1 MAMESIVILM
11 GLSMKAIGKKI
22 SSMVRELK
30 LGQMVQNTTVNIFM
44 VKNMGKVDS
53 HGQMEVLILVLS
65 KKIIYKVM
73 ELIIGLTEDNLSEH
87 GLIIK
92 WKEVEHF
99 LGQTEENTKVIM

>member
-1 MAMESIVILM
+1 MESIVILM
-11 GLSMKAIGKKI
+11 ELSMKVIGKKI
-22 SSMVRELK
+22 SNMVRELK
-30 LGQMVQNTTVNIFM
+30 LGLMVLNTTVNIFM

-53 HGQMEVLILVLS
+53 HGQMAVLILVLS

-73 ELIIGLTEDNLSEH
+73 ELIIGLTEDNLLEH

-92 WKEVEHF
+92 WKEAEHF